1 MSHPKIGDMISF
13 SFAVRIC
20 LDSSAASATDSG
32 TIQPQERR
40 FMMWRATLRKVEGLM
55 YPSTVELIGYES
67 PAVSSTTVRIRYRVG
82 FLWWKRSVEQTLTR
96 GDDDRWYDDRGRV
109 SKFNDGGLDQ
119 LLGQITMDNDSMEY
133 ALLTTKK

>member
-1 MSHPKIGDMISF
+1 
-13 SFAVRIC
+13 
-20 LDSSAASATDSG
+20 
-32 TIQPQERR
+32 
-40 FMMWRATLRKVEGLM
+40 MMWRATLRKVEGLM